1 MMVIANIKWTLIL
14 LFFLIFVIIPQASAN
29 TEWKM
34 LWNDNDNLTETV
46 QIEGKASTQPGWQLT
61 SKGEDALYQR
71 NVKDWESYAEL
82 TDRLPVSVTV
92 KDYLLF
98 KSIAFNANN
107 FEPKADTVAGLTGV
121 GPIDLTISVPG
132 LIRAGSADE
141 VKEVTAVWHLKNLN
155 ELSAR
160 GKMLVVDT
168 FDGFILGLLL
178 IVLGI
183 IIIGL
188 VFLSRI
194 RRTHKLIEQEYS
206 LENLTLPI
214 EQSEEV
220 K

>member
-1 MMVIANIKWTLIL
+1 
-14 LFFLIFVIIPQASAN
+14 
-29 TEWKM
+29 
-34 LWNDNDNLTETV
+34 
-46 QIEGKASTQPGWQLT
+46 
-61 SKGEDALYQR
+61 
-71 NVKDWESYAEL
+71 
-82 TDRLPVSVTV
+82 
-92 KDYLLF
+92 
-98 KSIAFNANN
+98 
-107 FEPKADTVAGLTGV
+107 
-121 GPIDLTISVPG
+121 
-132 LIRAGSADE
+132 
-141 VKEVTAVWHLKNLN
+141 
-155 ELSAR
+155 
-160 GKMLVVDT
+160 MLVVDT